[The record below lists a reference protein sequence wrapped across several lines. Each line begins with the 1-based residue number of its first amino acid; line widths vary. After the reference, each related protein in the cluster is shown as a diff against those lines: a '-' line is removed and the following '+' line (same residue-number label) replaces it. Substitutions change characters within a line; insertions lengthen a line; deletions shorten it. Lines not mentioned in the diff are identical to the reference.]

1 MSIDDAVKGLQRH
14 ERARQ
19 GRLRALFMKQINLE
33 ERRRLE
39 NAKKGAPRFSIEE
52 ATVIIQATVR
62 GFLQRRRTAKVRHD
76 EHAFIGMTKIAKRN
90 SKVFDEATGG
100 ILKRRQK

>member
-1 MSIDDAVKGLQRH
+1 MSIDDAVKALQRH

-39 NAKKGAPRFSIEE
+39 NAKKGAPRFSVEE
-52 ATVIIQATVR
+52 ATVIIQAAVR
-62 GFLQRRRTAKVRHD
+62 VFLQRRRTAKLRD
-76 EHAFIGMTKIAKRN
+76 SEHVFIGMTKIAKRN